1 MKNEI
6 EYKSKSLY
14 SFILDYKNNIDSIQY
29 YILQDSLSNKDL
41 FLNDSTF
48 FSVFMASSSI
58 FDNDKLSNQFI
69 DYISK
74 DSKYYI
80 ISNYFL
86 NKNTGIWLDQTENF
100 IYDNNNFTKIDSLEK
115 YLSIYDSIY
124 YAYFDY
130 YKNEDSIL
138 YVNELNQKNNLLVL
152 FQDTVLHDD
161 LIDTLQIKDSDYED
175 KIPNINND
183 IVPGFIKK

>member
-1 MKNEI
+1 
-6 EYKSKSLY
+6 
-14 SFILDYKNNIDSIQY
+14 
-29 YILQDSLSNKDL
+29 
-41 FLNDSTF
+41 
-48 FSVFMASSSI
+48 
-58 FDNDKLSNQFI
+58 
-69 DYISK
+69 
-74 DSKYYI
+74 
-80 ISNYFL
+80 
-86 NKNTGIWLDQTENF
+86 
-100 IYDNNNFTKIDSLEK
+100 
-115 YLSIYDSIY
+115 LSIYDSIY

-183 IVPGFIKK
+183 IVPGFNKK